1 MAYVSSSSNF
11 EEILEEISR
20 QRDAEKI
27 KATALLV
34 KNQLQQQKI
43 TETET
48 VLSQLE
54 KIHAED
60 KKTILE
66 WPTFSIYS
74 VFLKSGCIRKN
85 VHSTLVQR
93 GGVHSWHLTKKV
105 AFRRVFGK
113 SEKCHYFKSQSLG
126 TVKMVAFIGLRPH

>member
-85 VHSTLVQR
+85 VHSTLVQHENR
-93 GGVHSWHLTKKV
+93 NLNDD
-105 AFRRVFGK
+105 
-113 SEKCHYFKSQSLG
+113 
-126 TVKMVAFIGLRPH
+126 I